1 MTLRSYNSSKSAI
14 EVPAAHDVFHGLRR
28 IYLMQPSEERER
40 TDRAIQEAGIYLA
53 VFVARKHARGLLK
66 GYEDCARQV
75 PCHSEKEVARR
86 EK

>member
-1 MTLRSYNSSKSAI
+1 MTFCAYNSSESAI
-14 EVPAAHDVFHGLRR
+14 EISAPHDVFHGLRR
-28 IYLMQPSEERER
+28 VYLMQPSEERER
-40 TDRAIQEAGIYLA
+40 TDRAIEEACIDLA

-75 PCHSEKEVARR
+75 PCYSEKEVARR